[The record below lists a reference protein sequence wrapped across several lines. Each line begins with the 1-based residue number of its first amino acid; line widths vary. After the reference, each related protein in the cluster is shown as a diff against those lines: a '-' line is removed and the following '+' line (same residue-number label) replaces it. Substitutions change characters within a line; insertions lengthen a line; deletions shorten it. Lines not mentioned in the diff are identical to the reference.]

1 MTQPHWVVLQA
12 TPRND
17 YTIDLQF
24 ADGTHGVFDLRPLL
38 DDTYYSALASLPL
51 FLSGHAE
58 CGTVVWDNDLDIAPE
73 FLYDQ
78 CRIL

>member
-1 MTQPHWVVLQA
+1 MTQPKWVVQQA
-12 TPRND
+12 TPRDD

-24 ADGTHGVFDLRPLL
+24 ADGTRGVFDLSPFL
-38 DDTYYSALASLPL
+38 DDAYYSALTSLPM

-73 FLYDQ
+73 FLYENF
-78 CRIL
+78 RTF